1 MKAVDY
7 QKFLPSR
14 GVGVAPGP
22 QKWGFFMLLFQAGCS
37 PRTVKLGRQTDGSRQ
52 DLLFRRLHYGAL
64 RDLGYSFWSHLSLGS
79 LSVKTPALCLPFL
92 GPAHRLQNKC
102 PLKP

>member
-7 QKFLPSR
+7 QTFPPSR

-22 QKWGFFMLLFQAGCS
+22 QKWGFLMLLFQAGCS

-52 DLLFRRLHYGAL
+52 GLLFRRLHYGAL
-64 RDLGYSFWSHLSLGS
+64 RDLGYSLWSHLGLGS
-79 LSVKTPALCLPFL
+79 LSAKTLK
-92 GPAHRLQNKC
+92 LQLFAF
-102 PLKP
+102 PGTSTQATEQMSA